1 MEKRLLIFNGD
12 HAWHCWEK
20 TVGKTDESVLVW
32 RENYLEGPLP
42 AEGDIAAFERCR
54 AAFLH
59 TCVPEY
65 SEETLFRFLMELH
78 SELHK
83 FDSPECE
90 IVLYFD
96 CCMYDMIML
105 SRIMSLL
112 QGSRARLLL
121 FCDDVVLGNAPEVFL
136 KEYSSLRELT
146 AGDKELYAHAWSCVL
161 AGPEAVAEFNRRGIA
176 AGEPFLK
183 CAMERYAEDHPCNNV
198 MGRSYRQ
205 LLEIIRS
212 GVSSFPEI
220 FKTFDQYETYM
231 FMGDTTCLRLLED
244 LVRKGAITKQP
255 PAEEEKYP
263 SFFPAS

>member
-12 HAWHCWEK
+12 HAWHCREK
-20 TVGKTDESVLVW
+20 TVGKTEESILVW

-65 SEETLFRFLMELH
+65 SEERLFASLMGNH
-78 SELHK
+78 SMLQK

-90 IVLYFD
+90 IILYFD

-105 SRIMSLL
+105 SRIVSLL
-112 QGSRARLLL
+112 KESQALIRL
-121 FCDDVVLGNAPEVFL
+121 FCEDVILSGAPWVFR

-146 AGDKELYAHAWSCVL
+146 SEDKEVYAHTWASVL
-161 AGPEAVAEFNRRGIA
+161 GGAEAVAEFNRRDVA

-183 CAMERYAEDHPCNNV
+183 CAMERYAEDHPCDNS
-198 MGRSYRQ
+198 MGRSRRQ
-205 LLEIIRS
+205 LVEIVRS
-212 GVSSFPEI
+212 GISAFPEI
-220 FKTFDQYETYM
+220 FKSFDKYETYM

-244 LVRKGAITKQP
+244 LVRKGVIRKQP
-255 PAEEEKYP
+255 PAEQGEYP
-263 SFFPAS
+263 SFFPK